1 MPDTIQQQTDNEYE
15 LSDEQKKRYRVG
27 NLLIWGSL
35 IIVLAITLN
44 QTVFSNKGIEESVV
58 RQEDIYCISA
68 MCLIE
73 GSVSKCTELNPT
85 ISHLVISE
93 DPKIKGAHRLILNPT
108 DNLCGTNIYLNLRM
122 TQDDSQTQLQ
132 PVDTP

>member
-1 MPDTIQQQTDNEYE
+1 MTNKDRQTDSGYA
-15 LSDEQKKRYRVG
+15 LSEEQKKRYRVG
-27 NLLIWGSL
+27 NMLIWGSL
-35 IIVLAITLN
+35 IAVLLITIN

-68 MCLIE
+68 MCLID

-93 DPKIKGAHRLILNPT
+93 DPKVKGAHRLILNPT
-108 DNLCGTNIYLNLRM
+108 SKLCGTNIYLNMRM
-122 TQDDSQTQLQ
+122 TEDDSQTELP
-132 PVDTP
+132 PVESP